1 LELPCF
7 LYGTGRS
14 LPDVRRD
21 AFRTIAPDT
30 GPDRPHRSAGA
41 CAVGARPVLVAY
53 NVWLDDRDLAL
64 ARAVAAR
71 VRGPAVRALGLQ
83 VGDGVQ
89 VSMNLLAPDE
99 VGPAE
104 AYDKVAASARVER
117 AELVG
122 LLPRA
127 VLLAVP
133 ASRWVQL
140 DLSEERTIEARVG
153 RSG

>member
-1 LELPCF
+1 
-7 LYGTGRS
+7 
-14 LPDVRRD
+14 
-21 AFRTIAPDT
+21 
-30 GPDRPHRSAGA
+30 
-41 CAVGARPVLVAY
+41 
-53 NVWLDDRDLAL
+53 
-64 ARAVAAR
+64 
-71 VRGPAVRALGLQ
+71 

-104 AYDKVAASARVER
+104 AYDKVAASARVQR

-153 RSG
+153 RPG